1 MRFVTPVALGLV
13 LGLAGMSMG
22 VAAPAAAAK
31 EKAAQTP
38 KLTLSEAFKGPII
51 KAEQAMAKKDAA
63 AAKAAIADAE
73 ALAKTPD
80 EFYQLNAERLNLSIL
95 TNDVALQ
102 ARAVSGM
109 LDTGLVPPSQAPQFN
124 AIAAQN
130 DLSEKKYD
138 SALTRAQAALAA
150 GYKPNETNVTIAQAW
165 FGKAAVGN
173 AAVEPNRTAM
183 VNGLKAFKLA
193 IDGMKAAGQAVPAQW
208 YDVGVSRA
216 DAANLPEIKDWAQM
230 AYEATPSGVNLRTL
244 LRVFQ
249 SKNLALSNR
258 ENLDLMRLMSASG
271 GLAVRGDYAE
281 YAEMAFKGAMY
292 SEAKTTIEKG
302 RAAGKLSGG
311 DVSDLYS
318 LASQKIAADKASLPA
333 ADADA
338 RRAANGKIAAATADA
353 YLGYNEYAKAIALY
367 QVALTKGGVDAA
379 EVNTRLGIAQAL
391 SGDTAGAQAA
401 FSKVTVG
408 TRGDIAR
415 YWMTWLAHKPA
426 A

>member
-13 LGLAGMSMG
+13 LGLVGMSMG

-31 EKAAQTP
+31 EKAAQAP
-38 KLTLSEAFKGPII
+38 KLKLSDAFKAPII
-51 KAEQAMAKKDAA
+51 KVEQAIAKKDAVA
-63 AAKAAIADAE
+63 ANAAIAEAE

-80 EFYQLNAERLNLSIL
+80 ELYQLNAERLNLSIIV
-95 TNDVALQ
+95 NDAAMQ
-102 ARAVSGM
+102 ARALSAM
-109 LDTGLVPPSQAPQFN
+109 LDTGLVSPAQAPQFN
-124 AIAAQN
+124 AIAAQGE
-130 DLSEKKYD
+130 LAEKKYD
-138 SALTRAQAALAA
+138 SALTRAQTALAA

-165 FGKAAVGN
+165 FGKAERGN
-173 AAVEPNRTAM
+173 PAAEPNRTAII
-183 VNGLKAFKLA
+183 NGLKAFRLA

-208 YDVGVSRA
+208 YGAGVLRA
-216 DAANLPEIKDWAQM
+216 DAANLPEIKDWAQL
-230 AYEATPSGVNLRTL
+230 AYEAEPSGVNLRTL

-258 ENLDLMRLMSASG
+258 ENLDLMRLMAASG
-271 GLAVRGDYAE
+271 GLAVKGDYAE

-292 SEAKTTIEKG
+292 SETRTAIEKG
-302 RAAGKLSGG
+302 RAAGKLTST
-311 DVSDLYS
+311 DISDLYG
-318 LASQKIAADKASLPA
+318 LASQKITADKASLPA

-353 YLGYNEYAKAIALY
+353 YLGYSDYAKAIGLY
-367 QVALTKGGVDAA
+367 QVALTKGGVDTA

-391 SGDTAGAQAA
+391 SGDTVGAQAV

-408 TRGDIAR
+408 TRADIAR
-415 YWMTWLAHKPA
+415 YWLTWLAHKPA